1 MKLTAYKST
10 TGWRWQIKARN
21 GKIVGASSEGFTTL
35 RKCRENMNLVYLALL
50 GSPVKYNANTGCD
63 ESLFMN
69 ESDLKPKP
77 KTKG

>member
-10 TGWRWQIKARN
+10 TGWRWQIKSRN

-35 RKCRENMNLVYLALL
+35 RKCRD
-50 GSPVKYNANTGCD
+50 NADRVWFGLHRATAFGTGPI
-63 ESLFMN
+63 LFSN

-77 KTKG
+77 KTKD